1 MHNVLGYSLAF
12 ICIKQVAFLH
22 CILVTHCS
30 DYLSFIYS
38 LYIHGLCCVLYT
50 RYTLVISLR
59 LWLCGNLH
67 VLLWHQCDP
76 DIFVDVLTGLQFF
89 VVLLLNMLWY
99 LYCVCG
105 FLLELNIHVNVHLN
119 ICVHILPLEW
129 LFHSSFHPKKKK
141 CYSLFFLNRN
151 FVKKEIFFFFG
162 SFACFFWSFSSI
174 LDIFLLRIMTWVFTI

>member
-22 CILVTHCS
+22 CILVIHCS
-30 DYLSFIYS
+30 DYLSLIYS
-38 LYIHGLCCVLYT
+38 LYIHGLCCVFYT

-67 VLLWHQCDP
+67 FLLCHQCGP
-76 DIFVDVLTGLQFF
+76 YIFVDVLTGLQFYVY

-105 FLLELNIHVNVHLN
+105 FLLELYIHVNVHLY

-141 CYSLFFLNRN
+141 CYSLFF
-151 FVKKEIFFFFG
+151 
-162 SFACFFWSFSSI
+162 
-174 LDIFLLRIMTWVFTI
+174 